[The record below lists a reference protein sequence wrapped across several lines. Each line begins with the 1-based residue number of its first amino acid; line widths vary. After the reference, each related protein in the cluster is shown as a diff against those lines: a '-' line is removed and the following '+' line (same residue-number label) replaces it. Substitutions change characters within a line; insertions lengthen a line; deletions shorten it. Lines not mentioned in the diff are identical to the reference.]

1 MQCGMWDLSAH
12 TRDWTQVPCFGSRVL
27 AIGQPGKSPESV
39 LGVCIFLGIWS
50 FHLHYIIYCHTI
62 AQSVSLQSL
71 YCKSSSDFPFIIP
84 DFNNLNLLSRP
95 VLLKSQFYWYF
106 KCLVFFIFSIT
117 FSALWVWF
125 ISTITLVF
133 RKRDYP

>member
-1 MQCGMWDLSAH
+1 MQCGMWELSAP

-71 YCKSSSDFPFIIP
+71 YCKSSSDFPFIVP
-84 DFNNLNLLSRP
+84 DYNNLNLLSWP

-125 ISTITLVF
+125 ISTVTLVF